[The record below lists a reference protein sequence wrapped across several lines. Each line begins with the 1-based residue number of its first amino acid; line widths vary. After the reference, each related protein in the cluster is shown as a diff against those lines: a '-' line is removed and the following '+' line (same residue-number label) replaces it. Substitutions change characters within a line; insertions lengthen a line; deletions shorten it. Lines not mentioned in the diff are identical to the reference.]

1 MFLQRT
7 AAIASGPAPPAR
19 ASEDEAQA
27 GAPVLHGT
35 ASINKPH
42 RARGRVPATPA
53 GVRLCSSPP
62 NKEGNS
68 APKSAIPLARIPCG
82 IRRRLSARHG
92 GVRSA
97 DRAARGR
104 GDRAVADF
112 AFAKLVSGVTRAP
125 CGARAETD
133 GRQTMRLP
141 IALALLAIVA
151 FAVSP
156 AAAEHTCRPSLS
168 NLYHCPGTSAPAT
181 STPAAKTAPT
191 ASTSGRACKPSVSNL
206 WTCPGSSQ
214 SRSKSASSGR
224 ACRPSLSNG
233 YSCPGTSSGSGGS
246 TASNKASPPKR
257 ACRPSLS
264 NGYNCEGQAG
274 ADQYSTEMLAWAH
287 CPTDTVVWAN
297 TASDI
302 YHFHGTPNYGT
313 TKAGAYMCEQESRN
327 AGMRAAKNEKHP

>member
-1 MFLQRT
+1 
-7 AAIASGPAPPAR
+7 
-19 ASEDEAQA
+19 
-27 GAPVLHGT
+27 
-35 ASINKPH
+35 
-42 RARGRVPATPA
+42 
-53 GVRLCSSPP
+53 
-62 NKEGNS
+62 
-68 APKSAIPLARIPCG
+68 
-82 IRRRLSARHG
+82 
-92 GVRSA
+92 
-97 DRAARGR
+97 
-104 GDRAVADF
+104 
-112 AFAKLVSGVTRAP
+112 
-125 CGARAETD
+125 
-133 GRQTMRLP
+133 MRLP

-151 FAVSP
+151 FAASP
-156 AAAEHTCRPSLS
+156 AAAERACRPSLS

-214 SRSKSASSGR
+214 SQSKSASSGR

-246 TASNKASPPKR
+246 LASNKASPPKR

-274 ADQYSTEMLAWAH
+274 ADQYSTEMLAWTH
-287 CPTDTVVWAN
+287 CPNDTVVWAN

-302 YHFHGTPNYGT
+302 YHFRGTANYGT